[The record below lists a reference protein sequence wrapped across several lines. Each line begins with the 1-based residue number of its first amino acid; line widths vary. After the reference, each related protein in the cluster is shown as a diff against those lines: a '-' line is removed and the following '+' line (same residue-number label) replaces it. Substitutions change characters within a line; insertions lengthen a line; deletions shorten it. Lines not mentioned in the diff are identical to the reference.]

1 MLKALCLPRIN
12 FDDEFQFLSLISKWS
27 DLEWLEI
34 ESKPS
39 NLREMV
45 EQIGIHCS
53 RFYGI
58 KIRGLIREE
67 DVSGIV
73 DFLPKIKVLDLSG
86 SRIGREEVLAIV
98 DGCRELRR
106 LSLKDCVGFE
116 VDEDVKWRARDIHVF
131 EFEGCRIE
139 DELIN
144 FVDQSE
150 VLEQMFM
157 FFDDCIEMWM
167 L

>member
-1 MLKALCLPRIN
+1 M
-12 FDDEFQFLSLISKWS
+12 
-27 DLEWLEI
+27 

-39 NLREMV
+39 NLREIAK
-45 EQIGIHCS
+45 QIGIHCS
-53 RFYGI
+53 RFNGI

-73 DFLPKIKVLDLSG
+73 DFLPKIEVLDLSG
-86 SRIGREEVLAIV
+86 SRIGKEEVLAVV
-98 DGCRELRR
+98 DGCRELKR
-106 LSLKDCVGFE
+106 LSLKHCVGFE
-116 VDEDVKWRARDIHVF
+116 VDEEVEWRARGIQVF

-139 DELIN
+139 EEFSN

-157 FFDDCIEMWM
+157 FFDDCFEMWM